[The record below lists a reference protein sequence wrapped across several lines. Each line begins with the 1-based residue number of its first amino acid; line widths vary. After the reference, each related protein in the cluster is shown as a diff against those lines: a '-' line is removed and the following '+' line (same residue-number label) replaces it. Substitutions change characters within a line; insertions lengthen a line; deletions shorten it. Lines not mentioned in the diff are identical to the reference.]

1 MTPLNIKNKE
11 GRIVKLLLIIGIIY
25 VNKKKRG

>member
-11 GRIVKLLLIIGIIY
+11 GRIIKLLPIIGIIY

>member
-1 MTPLNIKNKE
+1 MTPSNIKNKE